1 MLKNKWENFFLII
14 IVLSIVQLFLEEF
27 AVIGNW
33 MVATRHKLIYLGAL
47 FDVIFTA
54 EFIIRLTISARK
66 GKAGQYFKYQR
77 GWVDLLAS
85 VPLLLLYSGPMIF
98 YISTI
103 THVSMVSGIT
113 SLRILKLIKI
123 IRITRVLRLLRVLK
137 IFGKISKSATKMV
150 RHHIA
155 TITTTALASLILGLF
170 LIKLVFGIFNWPG
183 IEVFT
188 SKRKQQYKNM
198 IKQATVLSGQEQYK
212 ININQA
218 LVILFATEKH
228 ILNVSNEGRDIIEK
242 HEPKEM
248 LNKFDLND
256 LHYFEVG
263 SIGIWFQITDIN
275 KQIAKKNIEIFL
287 LVLFILGGLLF
298 FYSEHFIKYVAMPLD
313 AIQQKITDPAYSPQ
327 LQTKKAYE
335 EDEVYEIFNILGKK
349 DNSSGGY

>member
-14 IVLSIVQLFLEEF
+14 IVLSIIQLFLEEF
-27 AVIGNW
+27 ATIGNW
-33 MVATRHKLIYLGAL
+33 LVKTRHILIYIGAL
-47 FDVIFTA
+47 FDVIFTV

-66 GKAGQYFKYQR
+66 GKAGQYFKYER
-77 GWVDLLAS
+77 GWIDLLAS
-85 VPLLLLYSGPMIF
+85 VPLLLFYSGPMVY
-98 YISTI
+98 YISKI
-103 THVSMVSGIT
+103 THVSMITGIT
-113 SLRILKLIKI
+113 SLRTLKLIKI
-123 IRITRVLRLLRVLK
+123 VRITRVLRLLRVLK

-183 IEVFT
+183 IEVFA

-198 IKQATVLSGQEQYK
+198 IKQATVLSEQYK

-218 LVILFATEKH
+218 LVIIFATEKR
-228 ILNVSNEGRDIIEK
+228 ILNVSNEGREIFEK
-242 HEPKEM
+242 YEPTEM
-248 LNKFDLND
+248 LKKFDLND
-256 LHYFEVG
+256 LSYFKEG
-263 SIGIWFQITDIN
+263 SIGIWFQISDIN
-275 KQIAKKNIEIFL
+275 KQIAKNNIEVFL
-287 LVLFILGGLLF
+287 LVLFVLGGLLL
-298 FYSEHFIKYVAMPLD
+298 FYSGHFIKYIALPLD